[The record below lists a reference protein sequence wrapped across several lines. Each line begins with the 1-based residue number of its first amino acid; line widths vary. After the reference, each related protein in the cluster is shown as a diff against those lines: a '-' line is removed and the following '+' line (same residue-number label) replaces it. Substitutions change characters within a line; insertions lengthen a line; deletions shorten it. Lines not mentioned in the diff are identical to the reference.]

1 MVACFLVCLHAK
13 GNWKLVI
20 YILNDFT
27 ISYESYIYLQMR
39 TTNDVE
45 GWHNNLHNH
54 AGQKYNYN
62 GLNLYLVLDVLYCE
76 ALQVEKTAAKLLQG
90 QKRIRTQRLSYRI
103 LNRKLFTAW
112 KKHSQL
118 DMDTEQLLNECAA
131 KYTNM
136 NAKSYR
142 KSADDDRELEL
153 EVE

>member
-20 YILNDFT
+20 YILKIT
-27 ISYESYIYLQMR
+27 ISYESYIYLQVR

-54 AGQKYNYN
+54 ASQKYNYN

-131 KYTNM
+131 TLKKMGFRNIHQ
-136 NAKSYR
+136 NIFVQF
-142 KSADDDRELEL
+142 LF
-153 EVE
+153 

>member
-131 KYTNM
+131 TLKKMGFRNIHQ
-136 NAKSYR
+136 NIFVQF
-142 KSADDDRELEL
+142 LF
-153 EVE
+153 

>member
-1 MVACFLVCLHAK
+1 MVACFLVCFHAK

-20 YILNDFT
+20 YILKIT
-27 ISYESYIYLQMR
+27 ISYESYIYLQVR

-54 AGQKYNYN
+54 ASQKYNYN

-131 KYTNM
+131 MCTNM